1 VEKEA
6 LDQMPTPRFLINGL
20 KLLKSN
26 SPEILTALGV
36 AGVVTTSY
44 LAGKASFEASE
55 IIRKEEDEGRAIAGT
70 KNRFKEYGK
79 LVWKCYIPP
88 TISGVVTIGCV
99 VGASK
104 ASSRR
109 TAAAVTAYS
118 LTQRAF
124 DEYREKVVEQL
135 GKGKDRKVRDE
146 LAQDHVT
153 SNPPVSREVII
164 TGKGNFL
171 CREDFTGRY
180 FRSDMET
187 LRRAENQIN
196 YMIVHDLFVCL
207 EEFYDLIGLPGTSES
222 GKVGWNS
229 DKLLELKVT
238 TTLSE
243 DDEPCLVFNYNYT
256 KPLR

>member
-1 VEKEA
+1 
-6 LDQMPTPRFLINGL
+6 
-20 KLLKSN
+20 
-26 SPEILTALGV
+26 V
-36 AGVVTTSY
+36 AGVIGTS
-44 LAGKASFEASE
+44 LLTAKASFKASE
-55 IIRKEEDEGRAIAGT
+55 IIKKEEDEGRAIAGT

-88 TISGVVTIGCV
+88 TLSGAVTIACV
-99 VGASK
+99 IGASK
-104 ASSRR
+104 ASNRR

-153 SNPPVSREVII
+153 NNPPVSREVIV
-164 TGKGNFL
+164 TGKGHIL
-171 CREDFTGRY
+171 CCELFTHRY

-187 LRRAENQIN
+187 LRKAENDIN
-196 YMIVHDLFVCL
+196 YMVVNNLFVCL
-207 EEFYDLIGLPGTSES
+207 DEFYDLIGLPNTSES
-222 GKVGWNS
+222 NNIGWNS
-229 DKLLELKVT
+229 DKLLELVFT
-238 TTLSE
+238 TVMSE
-243 DDEPCLVFNYNYT
+243 DGEPCLAFSYNYT